1 MKYLY
6 CPKCKELRVK
16 PWYSIRNRCFGCYGE
31 ATVIVVPNSWMTY
44 VSYVLYVVVP
54 LLVVVYVSTHVVE
67 WIYAAIALLIVMIVL
82 QYLDIVRGE
91 KFAKAKIRVTV
102 SDTSKLRGRNWDRP

>member
-44 VSYVLYVVVP
+44 ASYVLYVLVP
-54 LLVVVYVSTHVVE
+54 LLVVIYVSTHATI
-67 WIYAAIALLIVMIVL
+67 WIYGAVALLIVMIIL
-82 QYLDIVRGE
+82 QYLDVVRGE
-91 KFAKAKIRVTV
+91 KVAKARVRVTI
-102 SDTSKLRGRNWDRP
+102 SDTSKMRGRDWD